1 VRAAVLDHEQAC
13 NQTLRG
19 GGDQDR
25 VRLGRALHPRR
36 DVRRVPEDVLHR
48 PPTVRHDR
56 RSRVQADPHLQ
67 RNDRLG
73 GAPVEA
79 LHGLDNG
86 QPGAHGPF
94 GVVLVRLGHPKETHQ
109 AVAEELIDVAPQAGH
124 GRGGRFLVR
133 F

>member
-1 VRAAVLDHEQAC
+1 MAAVIRTVSGSAALCTRAAMFGVS
-13 NQTLRG
+13 
-19 GGDQDR
+19 
-25 VRLGRALHPRR
+25 
-36 DVRRVPEDVLHR
+36 PEDVLHR